1 MCVKAQKL
9 IATIADWLTG
19 SRRYPTMT
27 NITTLRPGERF
38 MFKNFEWVC
47 LDPNHPDGGVLAIMA
62 EPWAKDV
69 KFCPSDKFADEK
81 GNWNNYRTSNV
92 RGILS
97 DMANAVFE
105 GKSLLPHTVDLV
117 ADNGDRAYGTVHD
130 DVFILTCDEYR
141 KYRDYIPHYDS
152 WIWTATPWYC
162 GDKDSG
168 TDYADSVRAVYT
180 EDLLNNHYACNS
192 FAVVPA
198 CILDPASLNL
208 RQSMAYVEEV
218 SE

>member
-1 MCVKAQKL
+1 
-9 IATIADWLTG
+9 
-19 SRRYPTMT
+19 MT
-27 NITTLRPGERF
+27 NITTLRPGEHF

-97 DMANAVFE
+97 NMANAVFD

-117 ADNGDRAYGTVHD
+117 ADNGDRAYGTVQD
-130 DVFILTCDEYR
+130 LVFILTCDEYR

-152 WIWTATPWYC
+152 WIWTATPLCC
-162 GDKDSG
+162 GDEDSDAG
-168 TDYADSVRAVYT
+168 ESIVVRTIDADG
-180 EDLLNNHYACNS
+180 LLYNYGACNGG
-192 FAVVPA
+192 AVATA
-198 CILDPASLNL
+198 CILNPEFLNL
-208 RQSMAYVEEV
+208 RKDMAYVEEL

>member
-1 MCVKAQKL
+1 M
-9 IATIADWLTG
+9 AD
-19 SRRYPTMT
+19 
-27 NITTLRPGERF
+27 IKTLRPGEHF

-62 EPWAKDV
+62 EPLAKDV
-69 KFCPSDKFADEK
+69 KFCPSEKFADEK

-105 GKSLLPHTVDLV
+105 GKSLLSHTVDLV

-130 DVFILTCDEYR
+130 YVFILTCDEYR
-141 KYRDYIPHYDS
+141 KYRNFIPQYNG

-162 GDKDSG
+162 GDKDSDTGG
-168 TDYADSVRAVYT
+168 TSVVRIVYMEGQLSSQFASYSGAVT
-180 EDLLNNHYACNS
+180 
-192 FAVVPA
+192 PA
-198 CILDPASLNL
+198 CILNPAALNL
-208 RQSMAYVEEV
+208 RQSMAIVEEV

>member
-1 MCVKAQKL
+1 
-9 IATIADWLTG
+9 
-19 SRRYPTMT
+19 MT
-27 NITTLRPGERF
+27 DITTLRPGEHF
-38 MFKNFEWVC
+38 MFKGFEWVC

-62 EPWAKDV
+62 KPWAKDV

-97 DMANAVFE
+97 DMANSFFDKE
-105 GKSLLPHTVDLV
+105 SLLSHTVDLV

-130 DVFILTCDEYR
+130 NVFILSCDEYR

-152 WIWTATPWYC
+152 FVWTITPWCC
-162 GDKDSG
+162 GDKDSDAG
-168 TDYADSVRAVYT
+168 NANDVRVVYT
-180 EDLLNNHYACNS
+180 TGQLNDLCAYYGN
-192 FAVVPA
+192 AVAQA
-198 CILDPASLNL
+198 CILNPKSLNL
-208 RQSMAYVEEV
+208 RQRMAFVEEV